1 MPFVNIKIYEG
12 FGEQRKNEIAA
23 RVTDAICDVTQ
34 LPREGVWVVIEEINP
49 PDWFVAGRPGER
61 KKK

>member
-23 RVTDAICDVTQ
+23 RVTDAICEVTKI
-34 LPREGVWVVIEEINP
+34 PREGVWVVVEEIDP
-49 PDWFVAGRPGER
+49 PDWFVAGKPGER

>member
-34 LPREGVWVVIEEINP
+34 LPREGVWVVIEEIAP

>member
-12 FGEQRKNEIAA
+12 SSEQRKNEIAA
-23 RVTDAICDVTQ
+23 RVTDAICDVTK
-34 LPREGVWVVIEEINP
+34 LPREGVWVVIEEIDP

>member
-23 RVTDAICDVTQ
+23 RVTDAICDVAKV
-34 LPREGVWVVIEEINP
+34 PREGVWVVIEEIDP

>member
-12 FGEQRKNEIAA
+12 FGEQRKNEIAV
-23 RVTDAICDVTQ
+23 RVTDAICDVTK
-34 LPREGVWVVIEEINP
+34 LPREGVWVVIEEIDP

>member
-1 MPFVNIKIYEG
+1 MPFVNIKIYVG

-34 LPREGVWVVIEEINP
+34 LPREGLWVVIEEIDP